1 MLYWLRQLGV
11 VLVLGMT
18 THLFPTV
25 LVTPETLSTFYLE
38 WWPRRNAL
46 RQEWRTER
54 AGEGV
59 LPAKVQAMLALLRDH
74 RAQSFRFSDGIAR
87 DADTSV
93 VQRLAESTY
102 PIRWNAQAPH
112 LLLLA
117 SEPVPSRCTI
127 VATRQEV
134 VLANCS

>member
-18 THLFPTV
+18 IHLFPTV
-25 LVTPETLSTFYLE
+25 LVTPETLSAFYSE
-38 WWPRRNAL
+38 WWPRSDAL

-59 LPAKVQAMLALLRDH
+59 LPAKVQAMLALLREN
-74 RAQSFRFSDGIAR
+74 RAQSFRYSDGIAR

-102 PIRWNAQAPH
+102 PIQWSAQAPH

-117 SEPVPSRCTI
+117 TEQVPPRCAAL
-127 VATRQEV
+127 ATRQEV

>member
-1 MLYWLRQLGV
+1 MGV

-18 THLFPTV
+18 IHLFPTM
-25 LVTPETLSTFYLE
+25 LVTPETLSAFYSE
-38 WWPRRNAL
+38 WWPRRDAL

-59 LPAKVQAMLALLRDH
+59 LPAKVQAMLVLLREN
-74 RAQSFRFSDGIAR
+74 RAQSFRYSDGIAR

-102 PIRWNAQAPH
+102 PIQWSAQAPH
-112 LLLLA
+112 LLLLVA
-117 SEPVPSRCTI
+117 EQVPPSCTA
-127 VATRQEV
+127 VAIRQEV